1 MQVFVVG
8 HDTPTKLIEIAPEGT
23 AGCCVARLVPF
34 QRSMTPWLAGVEPS
48 YHPTA
53 VHALRDAHDTPVS
66 AASEAP
72 AGVPLTGNT
81 DHVAALADVAPA
93 SAAAMTHA
101 VRASRL
107 IRRNATPIAEP
118 RV

>member
-1 MQVFVVG
+1 
-8 HDTPTKLIEIAPEGT
+8 
-23 AGCCVARLVPF
+23 
-34 QRSMTPWLAGVEPS
+34 
-48 YHPTA
+48 
-53 VHALRDAHDTPVS
+53 
-66 AASEAP
+66 
-72 AGVPLTGNT
+72 VPLTGNT